1 MQARAGFRACAF
13 APTGLRIHCGWYVFA
28 CRGWRGCLR
37 VGRSAGPDIAL
48 SACALL
54 DPAHGA
60 HDPAQC
66 RLGQG
71 LGHAQFAPTGLRIA
85 AGMYAFACRGWRG
98 CLRVVALLVW
108 VAVECAWRARG
119 TRALQASPAPYTATL
134 AAARWTPDSRG
145 ATRRLG
151 ACSGR
156 QRCSSRPGPPPRR
169 AARASGGAMMGRRGR
184 RPVDGAASKAA
195 S

>member
-1 MQARAGFRACAF
+1 MSILIECALLDPAIRLMGSVAQCRLGQGLGHAHLRRRGCAF
-13 APTGLRIHCGWYVFA
+13 IAAGMYVFA
-28 CRGWRGCLR
+28 CRGWCGCLR

-85 AGMYAFACRGWRG
+85 AGMYGFARRGWRG

-134 AAARWTPDSRG
+134 AAAR
-145 ATRRLG
+145 
-151 ACSGR
+151 
-156 QRCSSRPGPPPRR
+156 
-169 AARASGGAMMGRRGR
+169 
-184 RPVDGAASKAA
+184 
-195 S
+195 